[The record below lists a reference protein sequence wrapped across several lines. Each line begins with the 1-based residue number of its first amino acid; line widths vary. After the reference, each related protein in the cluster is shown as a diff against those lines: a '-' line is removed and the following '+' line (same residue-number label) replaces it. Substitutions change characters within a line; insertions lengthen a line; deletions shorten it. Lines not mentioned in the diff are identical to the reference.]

1 MDEKAP
7 NSLRV
12 ILIEDSP
19 SLCELLRGMLEE
31 LDGVEVVAD
40 AADEQ
45 GAIEELERHHADLA
59 IVDLELRKG
68 SGLGVLSRL
77 RSDPERFGRPRTV
90 VFSNFAHRALREHCA
105 ALGVDRFFDKSFQI
119 DELIDYV
126 EGAVRET

>member
-1 MDEKAP
+1 MDEKVP

-19 SLCELLRGMLEE
+19 SLCDLLRGMLEE
-31 LDGVEVVAD
+31 LDGVEIVAD
-40 AADEQ
+40 AAGEH
-45 GAIEELERHHADLA
+45 GALEGLERHHPDLV
-59 IVDLELRKG
+59 IVDLELREG

-77 RSDPERFGRPRTV
+77 RSDPERFGKPRAV
-90 VFSNFAHRALREHCA
+90 VFTNFAHRALREHCA

-126 EGAVRET
+126 QDAVREP